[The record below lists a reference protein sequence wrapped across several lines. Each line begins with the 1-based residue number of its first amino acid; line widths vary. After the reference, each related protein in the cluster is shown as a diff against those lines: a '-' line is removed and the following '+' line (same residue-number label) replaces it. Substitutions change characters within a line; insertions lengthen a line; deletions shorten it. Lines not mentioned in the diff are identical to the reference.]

1 MRARLVL
8 LAAALL
14 AACGGGSDA
23 GGPGKTTL
31 TYGGV
36 FAGEDGTEGGNF
48 TINIVVEDSSGSGT
62 FVVNGDPKTISSLD
76 VSGTS
81 FTATGAGYTFSGTVD
96 DTTLAGTYASPAG
109 GGLFTG
115 LRKLPGT
122 TVTAYC
128 GTHIGTRNGVPMAGA
143 FAFAERGS
151 SRRGVFT
158 SVLDDPF
165 RGYLRGTVGTPA
177 VTLDTLAGTALVATT
192 GPGGFTGS
200 YAMAAGDT
208 GQTAGAVCKSNV
220 SSPVLSVIEGV
231 LGSFDGAEVGD
242 FSFSLSSTGLGSSG
256 SYKIGGVARNFLAVI
271 SGVNSQVAAFD
282 STLRFVGDIDTTTIN
297 GKYSKGG
304 SIAGR
309 AGGIF
314 TDTLGVEKYCGALTY
329 GTSGAG
335 AFAFV
340 VRADSAIYGTYT
352 GGVGSVFQGAV
363 SGFWGVDS
371 LARMEGQTGL
381 VVIIPSPGSFGGY
394 FDLAGTGVDGTMTGG
409 NCP

>member
-8 LAAALL
+8 LTAALL
-14 AACGGGSDA
+14 AACGGGDST
-23 GGPGKTTL
+23 GSSKTTL
-31 TYGGV
+31 VYGGV

-48 TINIVVEDSSGSGT
+48 TINIVVEDSAGSGT
-62 FVVNGDPKTISSLD
+62 FVVNGDPKTLSSLD

-81 FTATGAGYTFSGTVD
+81 FTATGAGYTFTGTVD
-96 DTTLAGTYASPAG
+96 DTTLGGTYTSASG

-115 LRKLPGT
+115 LRRLPGT

-165 RGYLRGTVGTPA
+165 RGYLRGTVGNPA
-177 VTLDTLAGTALVATT
+177 VSLDTLAGTAVVATT
-192 GPGGFTGS
+192 GPGGFSGS
-200 YAMAAGDT
+200 YAMVAGDT
-208 GQTAGAVCKSNV
+208 GQTSGSVCRSNV
-220 SSPVLSVIEGV
+220 ASPILSVIEGV

-256 SYKIGGVARNFLAVI
+256 SYKLGGIARNFLAVI
-271 SGVNSQVAAFD
+271 SGVNNQVAAFD
-282 STLRFVGDIDTTTIN
+282 STLRFIGDIDTTTVN
-297 GKYSKGG
+297 GRYSEGG

-340 VRADSAIYGTYT
+340 LRADSAIYGTYT
-352 GGVGSVFQGAV
+352 GGVGSAFQGSV
-363 SGFWGVDS
+363 SGYWLNDS

>member
-8 LAAALL
+8 LTAALL
-14 AACGGGSDA
+14 AACGGGDST
-23 GGPGKTTL
+23 GSSKTTL
-31 TYGGV
+31 VYGGV

-48 TINIVVEDSSGSGT
+48 TINIVVEDSAGSGT
-62 FVVNGDPKTISSLD
+62 FVVNGDPKTLSSLD

-81 FTATGAGYTFSGTVD
+81 FAATGAGYTFTGTVD
-96 DTTLAGTYASPAG
+96 DTTLSGTYTSASG

-115 LRKLPGT
+115 LRRLPGT

-165 RGYLRGTVGTPA
+165 RGYLRGTVGNPA
-177 VTLDTLAGTALVATT
+177 VSLDTLAGTAVVATT

-200 YAMAAGDT
+200 YAMVAGDT
-208 GQTAGAVCKSNV
+208 GQTSGSVCRSNV
-220 SSPVLSVIEGV
+220 ASPILSVIEGV

-256 SYKIGGVARNFLAVI
+256 SYKLGGIARNFLAVI
-271 SGVNSQVAAFD
+271 SGVNNQVAAFD
-282 STLRFVGDIDTTTIN
+282 STLRFIGDLDTTTVS

-309 AGGIF
+309 AAGLA
-314 TDTLGVEKYCGALTY
+314 TDTMAFEKFCAQTTFYNRPEIG
-329 GTSGAG
+329 S
-335 AFAFV
+335 FAII
-340 VRADSAIYGTYT
+340 VRSDSALFGLYT
-352 GGVGSVFQGAV
+352 GGTGNAFQGDV
-363 SGFWGVDS
+363 QGVRGVDS
-371 LARMEGQTGL
+371 LTSMEGQSGL
-381 VVIIPSPGSFGGY
+381 VVIIPSVGNLAGY
-394 FDLAGTGVDGTMTGG
+394 FDLLDDANDGTMSGG